1 MEEKKIYAAITNTMR
16 DIGAVGKND
25 VNTYDKY
32 RFRGIDAVMNALNP
46 AMIKNGIFAIPTV
59 LDCHRE
65 EREGKSQTV
74 MMYTV
79 LTVRYDFFAD
89 DGSSVSAVVIGEAMD
104 RSDKS
109 TNKAMSAA
117 FKYACFQTFCIPTE
131 ELLED
136 ADKDSPEI
144 GRKAAQKSGQGK
156 ATVAP
161 EDRKEEAPA
170 PKMMSDKERDILVE
184 LCKKRGY
191 YPSEVFNGWPYL
203 TAEQYGV
210 AVKRLSKGGAT

>member
-25 VNTYDKY
+25 VNAYDKY

-144 GRKAAQKSGQGK
+144 GQKAARNAQAGKPTAAAEKREDGAVKAEKMTDMQK
-156 ATVAP
+156 TVL
-161 EDRKEEAPA
+161 EQ
-170 PKMMSDKERDILVE
+170 
-184 LCKKRGY
+184 LCAKRGY
-191 YPSEVFNGWPYL
+191 DPAKIFTGWPNL
-203 TAEQYGV
+203 TVEQYGY
-210 AVKRLSKGGAT
+210 AVRRLKGEE